1 MELFGFLVI
10 WALLSGG
17 IAAFADSRGRS
28 GVGFFLLSF
37 LLSPLLG
44 LIVVL
49 VMSNLSAEEE
59 KALTRRREEES
70 REIVRAQE
78 HERQLESIKAIAP
91 KQAAPVSATV
101 SSSFVPSVADEIRKL
116 GQLRQEGLLTDA
128 EFQSQKSALLAS
140 PSPSPSPSPPSTHSN
155 AASNSHQEPESQNIQ
170 RFGICP
176 NCKNTIPLHS
186 ELCPHCPASFKLKDG
201 TAWSVKAI

>member
-17 IAAFADSRGRS
+17 IAALADSRGRS
-28 GVGFFLLSF
+28 SVGFFLMSF

-59 KALTRRREEES
+59 KAVTRRREEES
-70 REIVRAQE
+70 REKLRAQE
-78 HERQLESIKAIAP
+78 HERQLESIKAIALP
-91 KQAAPVSATV
+91 KQATPVSASV

-116 GQLRQEGLLTDA
+116 GQLREEGLLTDD
-128 EFQSQKSALLAS
+128 EFQSQKVALLAS
-140 PSPSPSPSPPSTHSN
+140 PSPPSAHSN
-155 AASNSHQEPESQNIQ
+155 AASNSSREPEPSSIK
-170 RFGICP
+170 RFGTCP
-176 NCKNTIPLHS
+176 NCKNTIPLLS
-186 ELCPHCPASFKLKDG
+186 EHCPHCPASFKDG
-201 TAWSVKAI
+201 SAWPVKAI